1 MYQVVLQWYCHWE
14 YFMIT
19 LFPSEDNYSN
29 NTKYFRRYI
38 RDFLFWL
45 NQLGDI
51 PNNMLL
57 VMFDV
62 VVLYPHKLHRE
73 GLETMKMYLDK
84 WEDQSV
90 SLDSL

>member
-1 MYQVVLQWYCHWE
+1 
-14 YFMIT
+14 
-19 LFPSEDNYSN
+19 
-29 NTKYFRRYI
+29 
-38 RDFLFWL
+38 
-45 NQLGDI
+45 
-51 PNNMLL
+51 
-57 VMFDV
+57 MFDV